1 MVLIDIIRFTTKSR
15 LRKLTAPFN
24 HVVPAMSPTA
34 CLPGLLAALLLA
46 AAAQWLAGLPWLAA
60 HAVSPLLL
68 AIVGGMLLANLR
80 RLPLSWQPGLQLSRQ
95 QLLRAGIVLFGLQLT
110 LGQLQQLGGRVL
122 LIDALVLGS
131 TFGLALWLG
140 RRLGLD
146 RDSCVLIGA
155 GSAICGAA
163 AVLATQPVI
172 RASGE
177 RAGVAVAGVVLFGSI
192 AMLLYPWL
200 YGLLAPLGLTQAGY
214 GVLAGSTMHE
224 VAQVVVAG
232 KAVGEAAAA
241 SAVMTKML
249 RVMLLA
255 PFLLLLAAGWQRRVA
270 QPGQRVPIS
279 ITIPWFAFGFIA
291 VIGLN
296 SSGWLPAGLHD
307 ALLQLDRLLLA
318 AAMAA
323 LGLDT
328 RFAALRRAG
337 WRPLLLAALLFCWLL
352 LGGGGINWLLQA

>member
-1 MVLIDIIRFTTKSR
+1 MQK
-15 LRKLTAPFN
+15 TAYISG
-24 HVVPAMSPTA
+24 VA
-34 CLPGLLAALLLA
+34 AALLLA
-46 AAAQWLAGLPWLAA
+46 AAAQWLAALPWLAA
-60 HAVSPLLL
+60 HAISPLLL

-80 RLPLSWQPGLQLSRQ
+80 PLPAGWLPGLRLCRQ
-95 QLLRAGIVLFGLQLT
+95 SLLRAGIVLFGLQLT

-122 LIDALVLGS
+122 LIDALVLAS

-172 RASGE
+172 RASSE

-200 YGLLAPLGLTQAGY
+200 YGLLAPLGLNQAGY
-214 GVLAGSTMHE
+214 GVLTGSTLHE
-224 VAQVVVAG
+224 VAQVLVAG

-241 SAVMTKML
+241 SAVLTKML

-255 PFLLLLAAGWQRRVA
+255 PFLLLLAAVWQRRAAA
-270 QPGQRVPIS
+270 QGQRAPIAV
-279 ITIPWFAFGFIA
+279 PWFAFGFIA
-291 VIGLN
+291 AIALN
-296 SSGWLPAGLHD
+296 SSGWLPPALHD
-307 ALLQLDRLLLA
+307 GLLLLGRLLLA

-328 RFAALRRAG
+328 RFAALYRAG
-337 WRPLLLAALLFCWLL
+337 WRPLALAALLFGWLL
-352 LGGGGINWLLQA
+352 LGGGGINWLLRA

>member
-1 MVLIDIIRFTTKSR
+1 MQKNAYF
-15 LRKLTAPFN
+15 
-24 HVVPAMSPTA
+24 
-34 CLPGLLAALLLA
+34 PGLLAALLLA
-46 AAAQWLAGLPWLAA
+46 FAAQWLAALPWLAA
-60 HAVSPLLL
+60 HAISPLLL
-68 AIVGGMLLANLR
+68 AIVGGMLVANLR
-80 RLPLSWQPGLQLSRQ
+80 PLPGGWQPGLRLCKQ

-122 LIDALVLGS
+122 LIDALVLAS
-131 TFGLALWLG
+131 TFGLSLWLG

-177 RAGVAVAGVVLFGSI
+177 RAGVAVAGVVLFGSV

-200 YGLLAPLGLTQAGY
+200 YGLLAPLGLTQSAY
-214 GVLAGSTMHE
+214 GVLTGSTMHE

-241 SAVMTKML
+241 SAVMTKMM

-255 PFLLLLAAGWQRRVA
+255 PFLLLLAAVTQRRAAA
-270 QPGQRVPIS
+270 QGQRAPI
-279 ITIPWFAFGFIA
+279 TVPWFAFGFIA
-291 VIGLN
+291 AIAVN
-296 SSGWLPAGLHD
+296 SSGWLPAGLHSG
-307 ALLQLDRLLLA
+307 LLQLDRLLLA
-318 AAMAA
+318 TAMAA

-328 RFAALRRAG
+328 SFAALRSAG
-337 WRPLLLAALLFCWLL
+337 WRPLLLAALLSLWLL

>member
-15 LRKLTAPFN
+15 LRKLTMPFN

-34 CLPGLLAALLLA
+34 CLPGLLAALSLA

-80 RLPLSWQPGLQLSRQ
+80 RLPANWQPGLQLSRQ

-200 YGLLAPLGLTQAGY
+200 YGLLAPLGLTQTAY
-214 GVLAGSTMHE
+214 GVLTGSTMHE

-232 KAVGEAAAA
+232 KAVGEVAVA
-241 SAVMTKML
+241 SAVLTKML

-255 PFLLLLAAGWQRRVA
+255 PFLLLLAAAWQRRAV
-270 QPGQRVPIS
+270 QPGQRTPI
-279 ITIPWFAFGFIA
+279 TVPWFAFGFIA
-291 VIGLN
+291 VIAIN
-296 SSGWLPAGLHD
+296 SSGWIPAVAHD

-328 RFAALRRAG
+328 RFAALRSAG
-337 WRPLLLAALLFCWLL
+337 WRPLLLAALLFGWLL
-352 LGGGGINWLLQA
+352 LGGGGINWLLRA

>member
-1 MVLIDIIRFTTKSR
+1 
-15 LRKLTAPFN
+15 
-24 HVVPAMSPTA
+24 MSPTA

-122 LIDALVLGS
+122 LIDVLVLCS

-200 YGLLAPLGLTQAGY
+200 YSLLAPLGLSQAAY

-241 SAVMTKML
+241 SAVLTKML

-255 PFLLLLAAGWQRRVA
+255 PFLLLLAAAWQHRA
-270 QPGQRVPIS
+270 ALPGQRAPI
-279 ITIPWFAFGFIA
+279 TVPWFAFGFMA

-307 ALLQLDRLLLA
+307 ALLLLDRLLLA